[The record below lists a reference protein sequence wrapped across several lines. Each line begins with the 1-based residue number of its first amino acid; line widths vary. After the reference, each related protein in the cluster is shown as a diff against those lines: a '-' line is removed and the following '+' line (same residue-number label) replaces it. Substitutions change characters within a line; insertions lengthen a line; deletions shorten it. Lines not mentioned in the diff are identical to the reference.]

1 MFTSE
6 RKSYYEYINSK
17 QDNRINTGFDYENK
31 IFEKTLSS
39 ITLSGDKNR
48 SLILSSLEKVVYRLV
63 ETTKGIK
70 NFMNYRVPKNN
81 KYVR

>member
-1 MFTSE
+1 MFTTE
-6 RKSYYEYINSK
+6 RKSYKDYINST
-17 QDNRINTGFDYENK
+17 QDQRPNTGFDYENQ
-31 IFEKTLSS
+31 IFNKTLSS
-39 ITLSGDKNR
+39 VTLGGDSNR
-48 SLILSSLEKVVYRLV
+48 MSILASLEKTVYRLI